1 MNGILGL
8 LKSVPV
14 IGWVIGGVIALIG
27 VKLVINKKGVGD
39 SSSGISVDSIL
50 GNIRN
55 NRGRTER
62 AGDNNRD
69 ATESVDN
76 AEDRIDESKRIV
88 DNAEDTVDS
97 ARERLDESQR
107 VNESAQSSVNSLS
120 DGLGTNK
127 DLLNRASDIIKR
139 VRSRKSAD

>member
-1 MNGILGL
+1 MDSILGL

-14 IGWVIGGVIALIG
+14 IGWVVGGVIALIG
-27 VKLVINKKGVGD
+27 VKLVINKKGIGD

-50 GNIRN
+50 GNLRN

-62 AGDNNRD
+62 AADNNRD

-76 AEDRIDESKRIV
+76 AGDRIDESKRIV
-88 DNAEDTVDS
+88 DDASDTIDRS
-97 ARERLDESQR
+97 EEQLDESKR
-107 VNESAQSSVNSLS
+107 VNESAQSTVNSLS
-120 DGLGTNK
+120 DGFGTNK
-127 DLLNRASDIIKR
+127 DLLSRASDIIKR

>member
-139 VRSRKSAD
+139 IRSRKSAD

>member
-1 MNGILGL
+1 MDNILEL
-8 LKSVPV
+8 LKSIPMV
-14 IGWVIGGVIALIG
+14 GWVVGGVIALIG
-27 VKLVINKKGVGD
+27 VKLVINKKGIGD

-50 GNIRN
+50 GNLRN

-62 AGDNNRD
+62 AADNNRD

-76 AEDRIDESKRIV
+76 AGDRIDESKRIV

-107 VNESAQSSVNSLS
+107 VNESAQSSVNSFS
-120 DGLGTNK
+120 DKLGTNK
-127 DLLNRASDIIKR
+127 ELLSRASDIIKR
-139 VRSRKSAD
+139 VRSRKSGN